1 VRISCAIRGRL
12 PFIATHYFDEAPDAP
27 RDPRTVEVVL
37 NDLAFTFT
45 TDRGV
50 FSHGHLDSGTALL
63 LQQAPTPPAIGTLV
77 DVGCGA
83 GPIALTL
90 ALRSPAATVL
100 AIDPNS
106 RARELT
112 AANAAAS
119 QITVT
124 TMHPDDVPADMTVDL
139 IWSNPPIRIG
149 KEALRT
155 LLTEWLHRLSDHGVA
170 ILVVNRHLG
179 ADSLHRWLESEGWN
193 VSRLGSRSG
202 FRLLSVS
209 R

>member
-1 VRISCAIRGRL
+1 
-12 PFIATHYFDEAPDAP
+12 
-27 RDPRTVEVVL
+27 VVL
-37 NDLAFTFT
+37 PDLAFTFT

-50 FSHGHLDSGTALL
+50 FSHGHLDSGTAFL
-63 LQQAPTPPAIGTLV
+63 LQQAPSPPTEGTFV

-90 ALRSPAATVL
+90 ALRSPEATVV
-100 AIDPNS
+100 AVDPNS

-112 AANAAAS
+112 AANATANEVS
-119 QITVT
+119 VTVV
-124 TMHPDDVPADMTVDL
+124 HPDNVPADMTVDL

-149 KEALRT
+149 KQALRE
-155 LLTEWLHRLSDHGVA
+155 LLTEWLGRLSDHGVA
-170 ILVVNRHLG
+170 ILVINRNLG
-179 ADSLHRWLESEGWN
+179 ADSLHRWLETEGWH

-209 R
+209 RPHD